1 MRFIIED
8 NCYNNETVKTIT
20 PGLKPFIDSILNK
33 REISSLDY
41 FVIADSS
48 DETFAAA
55 VNKYASLVGSDTYI
69 TQDEGYSTAGK
80 SLAGIDSEGG
90 IHQAIVLK
98 SMIWVCAAYEYLDFQ
113 GLLKDDILKQMNT
126 PKFMSLAIV
135 LHEIGHTIDNE
146 LQFIING
153 IINTKVFYDL
163 EHEYDEYVK
172 QVALSLWGEYFAESF
187 AYHTICMINES
198 TEGKESDL
206 KKCICTYSFGTDRN
220 TLLNRVY
227 RILYLFITQVAY
239 IHQSSGFKST
249 FNYSKYEE
257 DELLNIYIPFLAKA
271 EIAIRNLY
279 RNYPNWE
286 SYEQLNELSGLFKEF
301 VQFEYRQQSYTKHDD

>member
-90 IHQAIVLK
+90 IH
-98 SMIWVCAAYEYLDFQ
+98 
-113 GLLKDDILKQMNT
+113 
-126 PKFMSLAIV
+126 
-135 LHEIGHTIDNE
+135 
-146 LQFIING
+146 
-153 IINTKVFYDL
+153 
-163 EHEYDEYVK
+163 
-172 QVALSLWGEYFAESF
+172 
-187 AYHTICMINES
+187 
-198 TEGKESDL
+198 
-206 KKCICTYSFGTDRN
+206 
-220 TLLNRVY
+220 
-227 RILYLFITQVAY
+227 
-239 IHQSSGFKST
+239 
-249 FNYSKYEE
+249 
-257 DELLNIYIPFLAKA
+257 
-271 EIAIRNLY
+271 
-279 RNYPNWE
+279 
-286 SYEQLNELSGLFKEF
+286 
-301 VQFEYRQQSYTKHDD
+301 